1 MYIYIHMYV
10 SRYIIY
16 VYIILYIHI
25 LYVYLYTYFFIL
37 YTHLSLSLS
46 FYIYIH
52 TYIYIYKHIYVLA
65 ACPCTVCLC
74 SDALPLL
81 MAGVGGYLCCASR
94 NRFHLVQWF
103 ALRFFC
109 GFGSTLP
116 YLFHR
121 VPCLRCTFAA
131 FPEAQWFFSTWI
143 VLVWGFLFQLNCQFR
158 RRCTTRAWSSQLS
171 GRNLAAKSCL
181 LNGTF

>member
-1 MYIYIHMYV
+1 MYIYTHMYV

-16 VYIILYIHI
+16 VYTILYIHI

-37 YTHLSLSLS
+37 YTHLSLYLFTYTS
-46 FYIYIH
+46 IH
-52 TYIYIYKHIYVLA
+52 TYIHIYIYIYVLA

-103 ALRFFC
+103 ALLFFLVLAPPYRTC
-109 GFGSTLP
+109 SIGS
-116 YLFHR
+116 R
-121 VPCLRCTFAA
+121 V
-131 FPEAQWFFSTWI
+131 
-143 VLVWGFLFQLNCQFR
+143 
-158 RRCTTRAWSSQLS
+158 
-171 GRNLAAKSCL
+171 
-181 LNGTF
+181 